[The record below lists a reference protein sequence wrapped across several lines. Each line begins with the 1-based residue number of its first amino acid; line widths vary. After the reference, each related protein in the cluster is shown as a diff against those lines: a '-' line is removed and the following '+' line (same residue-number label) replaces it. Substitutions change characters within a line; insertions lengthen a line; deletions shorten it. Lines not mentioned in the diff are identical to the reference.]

1 MSRLYLVRHGQ
12 ASFFTDNYDVLS
24 PVGEEQAAE
33 LARFWLHRGIHPTE
47 VYHGTLERQR
57 RTAEVVGE
65 VFQQEGVEWPK
76 PAALPGLNEY
86 PADEMMDVLL
96 PHLSSYDERI
106 DKLNDAF
113 QRAEEPRERYVTF
126 HRLLEAVMDEWIN
139 GGHDL
144 DGLPPWHAFSGAV
157 REAVKTIL
165 AGEGRGREVAVF
177 TSGGV
182 IGVCVQSSLQAP
194 DIKAAELNWRIH
206 NGSVTTFTFS
216 NGGARLALDHFNDIQ
231 HFTRDE
237 LRTFR

>member
-12 ASFFTDNYDVLS
+12 ASFFSDNYDLLS
-24 PVGEEQAAE
+24 PMGEDQAAE
-33 LARFWLHRGIHPTE
+33 LARFWLKAGLRPTE
-47 VYHGTLERQR
+47 VYHGTLQRQV

-65 VFQQEGVEWPK
+65 VFKNAGVDWPDHDV
-76 PAALPGLNEY
+76 LPGLNEY

-96 PHLSSYDERI
+96 PHLTTFDERI

-113 QRAEEPRERYVTF
+113 QRAEESRERYVTF

-144 DGLPPWHAFSGAV
+144 DGLPPWHKFAGGV
-157 REAVKTIL
+157 REALKSIL
-165 AGEGRGREVAVF
+165 SAKGSGREVAVF

-182 IGVCVQSSLQAP
+182 IGVCVQTSMQSP

-216 NGGARLALDHFNDIQ
+216 GGGARLALDHFNDIQ